1 MADSFCDDMERALRD
16 MHIPDATQAV
26 TKAGT
31 GFGYLIIDRGTLKLA
46 DLEGPMRDIT
56 GACTAALVKSMD
68 ISMVDWQRRLFH
80 HFCHVTMDLDPSTV
94 DILVQPYDGM
104 HDELEQAIAEHY
116 ASIVIVETLRRRFG
130 PHRIGRLRRLLA
142 RRRRLRAARAATV
155 MQSLVRGFLGKPMDL
170 TGTSDEDC

>member
-1 MADSFCDDMERALRD
+1 MVDSFCDDMERALRD
-16 MHIPDATQAV
+16 MHIPDATQSV

-46 DLEGPMRDIT
+46 DLDGPMRDIT
-56 GACTAALVKSMD
+56 GACTAALVKSME
-68 ISMVDWQRRLFH
+68 IAMVDWQLRLFH

-116 ASIVIVETLRRRFG
+116 ASAGAWYT
-130 PHRIGRLRRLLA
+130 A
-142 RRRRLRAARAATV
+142 RDHWDRVRAATVVQALVRSYWDRKRAATV

-170 TGTSDEDC
+170 TETSDDDC